1 MSTLTTHLLQRIARD
16 PRLAY
21 YFDPL
26 SRSMEMLTEVHAADY
41 ALDLKGFRETY
52 YPQLKFEPPI
62 RPDELLAVL
71 NLALETIHAFH
82 GDAGWDIYKTH
93 SPEMQRISAAIAKA
107 EGRQ

>member
-1 MSTLTTHLLQRIARD
+1 MSALTTHLLQRVARD

-26 SRSMEMLTEVHAADY
+26 TQSMELLTEAHAAEQQI
-41 ALDLKGFRETY
+41 DLEEFRRTY

-62 RPDELLAVL
+62 RPDELLAAL

-82 GDAGWDIYKTH
+82 GDPGWEIYKAH
-93 SPEMQRISAAIAKA
+93 SPELKTIAAAIAKA
-107 EGRQ
+107 KGGR